1 MQKTHPLSILFTVLA
16 MGCIALLDTT
26 NKVVLTSVP
35 LLMVL
40 WFRYAFQAL
49 STTAFL
55 LPKEGLSLFKTQRFS
70 LQLLRGL
77 LLFGCSFFGF
87 KSLEHIPVAEFTA
100 IGMLTPLLVTVLA
113 KFFMKEQVSLARWL
127 LIMGGFLGAL
137 MIVRPGGDVPLHAA
151 IYPMCMVVLYAL
163 FQILT
168 SVMVKTES
176 PLSMHFFTGWIGT
189 AFASCLVI
197 GWWTTDVSLSQL
209 GLMILVGLS
218 GTLGHYLLIL
228 AYAKSPASSIT
239 PYLYSGIAFATLL
252 GWLVFQHIPDFWA
265 GTGITLIAL
274 CGTGSAL
281 LNYYR
286 Q

>member
-1 MQKTHPLSILFTVLA
+1 MQKTNPLSILFAVLA
-16 MGCIALLDTT
+16 MGCIAVLDTS

-49 STTAFL
+49 ATTAFL
-55 LPKEGLSLFKTQRFS
+55 LPKEGLGLFKTNRFA

-113 KFFMKEQVSLARWL
+113 KFFMKEHVSIFRWL
-127 LIMGGFLGAL
+127 LIIGGFLGAL
-137 MIVRPGGDVPLHAA
+137 LIVRPGGDVPLHAA
-151 IYPMCMVVLYAL
+151 LYPICMVVVYAF

-168 SVMVKTES
+168 SFMAKTEN
-176 PLSMHFFTGWIGT
+176 PLSMQFFTGWIGT
-189 AFASCLVI
+189 AFATCLVFAS
-197 GWWTTDVSLSQL
+197 WTTDISTFQL
-209 GLMILVGLS
+209 GLMILIGLS

-228 AYAKSPASSIT
+228 AYARAPASSIT

-265 GTGITLIAL
+265 SMGIALIAI
-274 CGTGSAL
+274 CGIGCAWS
-281 LNYYR
+281 NY
-286 Q
+286 QGK

>member
-55 LPKEGLSLFKTQRFS
+55 LPKQGWSLFKTQR
-70 LQLLRGL
+70 
-77 LLFGCSFFGF
+77 
-87 KSLEHIPVAEFTA
+87 LEHIPVAEFTA

-113 KFFMKEQVSLARWL
+113 KFFMKEQVSLLRWL

-189 AFASCLVI
+189 AFATCLVI

-228 AYAKSPASSIT
+228 AYARSPASSIT

-274 CGTGSAL
+274 CGIGSAL
-281 LNYYR
+281 SNYYR
-286 Q
+286 E